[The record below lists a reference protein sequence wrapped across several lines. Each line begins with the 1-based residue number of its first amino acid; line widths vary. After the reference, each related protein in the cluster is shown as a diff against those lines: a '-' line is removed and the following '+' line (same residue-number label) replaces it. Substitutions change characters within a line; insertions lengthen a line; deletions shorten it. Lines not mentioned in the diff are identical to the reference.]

1 MNSDSFNT
9 QARATLAAQDDDQAV
24 AAEAPSLA
32 YRLVAQ
38 RLFVDVAAAGPA
50 AGAAVVVAGPAAAEL
65 AGPAGPAVAVVVV
78 VVAAAVYTAE
88 GFD

>member
-9 QARATLAAQDDDQAV
+9 RARATLAAQDDDQAV

-38 RLFVDVAAAGPA
+38 RLFVDVA
-50 AGAAVVVAGPAAAEL
+50 
-65 AGPAGPAVAVVVV
+65 PAGPAVAVAV
-78 VVAAAVYTAE
+78 VVAAGPAAAVCIAE